1 MAKFCTQC
9 GRRLEEG
16 EVCNCTQ
23 EAQSAEQKQSTT
35 YKQSTAA
42 PGAAG
47 WQQSGDQHQSGDQYQ
62 SSAYTN
68 YQGGQQSQSAGPRQ
82 QSQGTNYQQYG
93 QPQYNQ
99 GVGGNQQYN
108 QGMNSGQQYR
118 QGMNNGQQYR
128 QGMNNGQQS
137 QWAGMNSQQM
147 KQMGAQAMAGAQNM
161 FREVLPILKRPVT
174 ETRRI
179 AAGNSPLV
187 GLELIGL
194 KALVILIIVLIAAS
208 RISGAANGLIQMPY
222 FKLVILVLLLTLG
235 VDALEAVLLNVFAGM
250 FKGSAN
256 INAMFCV
263 VGSRALYDG
272 IIAIVA
278 GILAPFF
285 LTGSV
290 FVLVFG
296 SLILPYVQYGAYR
309 AVAQGD
315 DDRRVYAFFLV
326 KVISS
331 LVLYIIL
338 YMMAADMLTS
348 MLGSAMSG
356 FGSGLGSGFGSY
368 Y

>member
-23 EAQSAEQKQSTT
+23 QEQSAAQKQSTT
-35 YKQSTAA
+35 QNQSAAA

-47 WQQSGDQHQSGDQYQ
+47 WQQSGDQHQS
-62 SSAYTN
+62 SAYTN
-68 YQGGQQSQSAGPRQ
+68 YQGGQRSQSAGPRQ

-108 QGMNSGQQYR
+108 QGMNS
-118 QGMNNGQQYR
+118 GQQYR

>member
-35 YKQSTAA
+35 HNQSTAA
-42 PGAAG
+42 PGVAG
-47 WQQSGDQHQSGDQYQ
+47 WQQSGDQHQ

-118 QGMNNGQQYR
+118 QGMNNGQQ
-128 QGMNNGQQS
+128 S

-147 KQMGAQAMAGAQNM
+147 KQMGAQAMVGAQNM

>member
-23 EAQSAEQKQSTT
+23 EEQSAEQKQSTT
-35 YKQSTAA
+35 QNQSTAA

-47 WQQSGDQHQSGDQYQ
+47 WQQSGDQHQ

-82 QSQGTNYQQYG
+82 QSQWTNYQPYG
-93 QPQYNQ
+93 QQQYNQ

-108 QGMNSGQQYR
+108 

>member
-35 YKQSTAA
+35 QNQSTAA

-47 WQQSGDQHQSGDQYQ
+47 WQQSGDQHQ

-108 QGMNSGQQYR
+108 QGMNS
-118 QGMNNGQQYR
+118 GQQYR

>member
-35 YKQSTAA
+35 HNQSTAA
-42 PGAAG
+42 HGAAG
-47 WQQSGDQHQSGDQYQ
+47 WQQSGDQHQ

-93 QPQYNQ
+93 QQQYNQ

-108 QGMNSGQQYR
+108 QGMNS
-118 QGMNNGQQYR
+118 GQQYR

-161 FREVLPILKRPVT
+161 FREALPILKRPVT

>member
-23 EAQSAEQKQSTT
+23 QEQSAAQKQSTT
-35 YKQSTAA
+35 QNQSAAA
-42 PGAAG
+42 PGVAG
-47 WQQSGDQHQSGDQYQ
+47 WQQSGDQHQ

-82 QSQGTNYQQYG
+82 QSQWTNYQQYG
-93 QPQYNQ
+93 QQQYNQ

-108 QGMNSGQQYR
+108 QGMNS
-118 QGMNNGQQYR
+118 GQQYR

>member
-1 MAKFCTQC
+1 
-9 GRRLEEG
+9 
-16 EVCNCTQ
+16 
-23 EAQSAEQKQSTT
+23 
-35 YKQSTAA
+35 
-42 PGAAG
+42 
-47 WQQSGDQHQSGDQYQ
+47 
-62 SSAYTN
+62 
-68 YQGGQQSQSAGPRQ
+68 
-82 QSQGTNYQQYG
+82 
-93 QPQYNQ
+93 
-99 GVGGNQQYN
+99 
-108 QGMNSGQQYR
+108 
-118 QGMNNGQQYR
+118 MNNGQQYR

-147 KQMGAQAMAGAQNM
+147 KQMGAQAMVGAQNM

>member
-23 EAQSAEQKQSTT
+23 EEQSAEQKQSTT
-35 YKQSTAA
+35 QNQSTAA

-47 WQQSGDQHQSGDQYQ
+47 WQQSGDQHQ

-82 QSQGTNYQQYG
+82 QSQWTNYQQYG
-93 QPQYNQ
+93 QQQYNQ

-108 QGMNSGQQYR
+108 

>member
-23 EAQSAEQKQSTT
+23 QEQSAAQKQSTT
-35 YKQSTAA
+35 QNQSAAA

-82 QSQGTNYQQYG
+82 QSQWTNYQQYG
-93 QPQYNQ
+93 QQQYNQ

-108 QGMNSGQQYR
+108 QGMNS
-118 QGMNNGQQYR
+118 GQQYR

>member
-23 EAQSAEQKQSTT
+23 QEQSAAQKQSTT
-35 YKQSTAA
+35 QNQSAAA

-68 YQGGQQSQSAGPRQ
+68 YQGGQRSQSAGPRQ

-108 QGMNSGQQYR
+108 QGMNS
-118 QGMNNGQQYR
+118 GQQYR

>member
-1 MAKFCTQC
+1 MKKN
-9 GRRLEEG
+9 RLTPREL
-16 EVCNCTQ
+16 EVMEILWKHDEPLPACDI
-23 EAQSAEQKQSTT
+23 QKDIPELS
-35 YKQSTAA
+35 
-42 PGAAG
+42 
-47 WQQSGDQHQSGDQYQ
+47 
-62 SSAYTN
+62 
-68 YQGGQQSQSAGPRQ
+68 
-82 QSQGTNYQQYG
+82 
-93 QPQYNQ
+93 
-99 GVGGNQQYN
+99 V
-108 QGMNSGQQYR
+108 NS
-118 QGMNNGQQYR
+118 
-128 QGMNNGQQS
+128 
-137 QWAGMNSQQM
+137 
-147 KQMGAQAMAGAQNM
+147 
-161 FREVLPILKRPVT
+161 VLPILKRPVT

>member
-35 YKQSTAA
+35 HNQSTAA

-47 WQQSGDQHQSGDQYQ
+47 WQQSGDQHQ

-93 QPQYNQ
+93 QQQYNQ

-108 QGMNSGQQYR
+108 QGMNS
-118 QGMNNGQQYR
+118 GQQYR

>member
-23 EAQSAEQKQSTT
+23 QEQSAAQRQSTT
-35 YKQSTAA
+35 QNQSAAA

-47 WQQSGDQHQSGDQYQ
+47 WQQSGDQHQ

-82 QSQGTNYQQYG
+82 QSQWTNYQQYG
-93 QPQYNQ
+93 QQQYNQ

-108 QGMNSGQQYR
+108 QGMNS
-118 QGMNNGQQYR
+118 GQQYR

>member
-23 EAQSAEQKQSTT
+23 QEQSAAQKQSTT
-35 YKQSTAA
+35 QNQSAAA

-68 YQGGQQSQSAGPRQ
+68 YQGGQHSQSAGPRQ
-82 QSQGTNYQQYG
+82 QSQWTNYQQYG
-93 QPQYNQ
+93 QQQYNQ

-108 QGMNSGQQYR
+108 QGMNS
-118 QGMNNGQQYR
+118 GQQYR

>member
-23 EAQSAEQKQSTT
+23 EEQSAEQKQSTT
-35 YKQSTAA
+35 QNQSTAA
-42 PGAAG
+42 HGAAG
-47 WQQSGDQHQSGDQYQ
+47 WQQSGDQHQ

-93 QPQYNQ
+93 QQQYNQ

-108 QGMNSGQQYR
+108 QGMNS
-118 QGMNNGQQYR
+118 GQQYR

>member
-23 EAQSAEQKQSTT
+23 QEQSAAQKQSTT
-35 YKQSTAA
+35 QNQSAAA

-82 QSQGTNYQQYG
+82 QSQWTNYQQYG

-108 QGMNSGQQYR
+108 QGMNS
-118 QGMNNGQQYR
+118 GQQYR

-278 GILAPFF
+278 CILAPFF
-285 LTGSV
+285 VTGSV

>member
-23 EAQSAEQKQSTT
+23 QEQSAAQKQSTT
-35 YKQSTAA
+35 QNQSAAA

-47 WQQSGDQHQSGDQYQ
+47 WQQSGDQHQ

-99 GVGGNQQYN
+99 GVGG
-108 QGMNSGQQYR
+108 SQQYR

>member
-35 YKQSTAA
+35 HNQSTAA

-47 WQQSGDQHQSGDQYQ
+47 WQQSGDQHQ

-108 QGMNSGQQYR
+108 QGMNS
-118 QGMNNGQQYR
+118 GQQYR

>member
-23 EAQSAEQKQSTT
+23 QEQSAAQKQSTT
-35 YKQSTAA
+35 HNQSTAA
-42 PGAAG
+42 PGVAG

-108 QGMNSGQQYR
+108 QGMNS
-118 QGMNNGQQYR
+118 GQQYR

>member
-35 YKQSTAA
+35 HNQSTAA

-47 WQQSGDQHQSGDQYQ
+47 WQQSGDQHQ

-118 QGMNNGQQYR
+118 QGMNNGQQ
-128 QGMNNGQQS
+128 S

-147 KQMGAQAMAGAQNM
+147 KQMGAQAMVGAQNM

>member
-23 EAQSAEQKQSTT
+23 QEQSAAQKQSTT
-35 YKQSTAA
+35 QNQSAAA

-82 QSQGTNYQQYG
+82 QSQWTNYQQYG
-93 QPQYNQ
+93 QQQYNQ

-108 QGMNSGQQYR
+108 QGMNSD
-118 QGMNNGQQYR
+118 QQYR

>member
-35 YKQSTAA
+35 HNQSTAA

-47 WQQSGDQHQSGDQYQ
+47 WQQSGDQHQ

-118 QGMNNGQQYR
+118 QGMNNGQQ
-128 QGMNNGQQS
+128 S

-147 KQMGAQAMAGAQNM
+147 KQMGAQAMVGAQNM

-338 YMMAADMLTS
+338 YMMAADMMTS

>member
-23 EAQSAEQKQSTT
+23 QEQSAAQKQSTT
-35 YKQSTAA
+35 QNQSAAA
-42 PGAAG
+42 PGVAG

-68 YQGGQQSQSAGPRQ
+68 YQGGQRSQSAGPRQ

-108 QGMNSGQQYR
+108 QGMNS
-118 QGMNNGQQYR
+118 GQQYR

-235 VDALEAVLLNVFAGM
+235 VDALEAVLLNVFVGM

>member
-35 YKQSTAA
+35 HNQSTAA
-42 PGAAG
+42 HGAAG
-47 WQQSGDQHQSGDQYQ
+47 WQQSGDQHQ

-93 QPQYNQ
+93 QQQYNQ

-108 QGMNSGQQYR
+108 QGMNS
-118 QGMNNGQQYR
+118 GQQYR

>member
-23 EAQSAEQKQSTT
+23 QEQSAAQKQSTT
-35 YKQSTAA
+35 QNQSAAA

-47 WQQSGDQHQSGDQYQ
+47 WQQSGDQHQ

-108 QGMNSGQQYR
+108 QGMNS
-118 QGMNNGQQYR
+118 GQQYR

>member
-23 EAQSAEQKQSTT
+23 QEQSAAQKQSTT
-35 YKQSTAA
+35 QNQSAAA

-47 WQQSGDQHQSGDQYQ
+47 WQQSGDQHQ

-82 QSQGTNYQQYG
+82 QSQWTNYQQYG
-93 QPQYNQ
+93 QQQYNQ

-108 QGMNSGQQYR
+108 QGMNS
-118 QGMNNGQQYR
+118 GQQYR

>member
-23 EAQSAEQKQSTT
+23 EEQSAEQKQSTT
-35 YKQSTAA
+35 QNQSTAA
-42 PGAAG
+42 HGAAG
-47 WQQSGDQHQSGDQYQ
+47 WQQSGDQHQ

-108 QGMNSGQQYR
+108 QGMNS
-118 QGMNNGQQYR
+118 GQQYR

>member
-23 EAQSAEQKQSTT
+23 QEQSAAQKQSTT
-35 YKQSTAA
+35 QNQSAAA

-108 QGMNSGQQYR
+108 QGMNS
-118 QGMNNGQQYR
+118 GQQYR

>member
-23 EAQSAEQKQSTT
+23 EEQSAEQKQSTT
-35 YKQSTAA
+35 HNQSTAA

-47 WQQSGDQHQSGDQYQ
+47 WQQSGDQHQ

-93 QPQYNQ
+93 QQQYNQ

-108 QGMNSGQQYR
+108 QGMNS
-118 QGMNNGQQYR
+118 GQQYR